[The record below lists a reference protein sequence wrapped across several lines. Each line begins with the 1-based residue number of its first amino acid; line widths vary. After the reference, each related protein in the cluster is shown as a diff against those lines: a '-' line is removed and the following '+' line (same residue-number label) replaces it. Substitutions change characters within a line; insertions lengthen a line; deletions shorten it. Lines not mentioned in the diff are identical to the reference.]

1 MAHKDTLTY
10 LATYFLIKSQVRDGK
25 EWFAFFP
32 VAEYCSGIEESPD
45 EAVFK
50 YHSKESAERF
60 ALGWVKR
67 NFPNAFI
74 EASNEAQEAEKYRA
88 NLARNS

>member
-32 VAEYCSGIEESPD
+32 TAEYSRGVEESPD

-67 NFPNAFI
+67 NFPNAFA
-74 EASNEAQEAEKYRA
+74 EASNEAKAAEKYRA
-88 NLARNS
+88 SLATN